1 MKNLNNK
8 MLILEEFLSSIEPIV
23 DINLKLEKMDHNN
36 ALDIVIPRL
45 KEFQYESKGVKY
57 EIKKNIKITNS
68 RINLRSL
75 YKSISYCDIIKDLK
89 ITYKNNILNYEILH
103 LDRDNNI
110 INSMENIKNIPLCY
124 FKNSDEPKIDI
135 KIIDNKKIDEIKI
148 SFEGLLLRDN
158 VKICISEEINLINNC
173 GYKFKKLG

>member
-1 MKNLNNK
+1 

-23 DINLKLEKMDHNN
+23 DINLKLEKMDHNIG
-36 ALDIVIPRL
+36 LDIVTQRL

-57 EIKKNIKITNS
+57 QIKQNIKLTTQK
-68 RINLRSL
+68 INLRSL

-89 ITYKNNILNYEILH
+89 ITYKNNILNYQIIN
-103 LDRDNNI
+103 LDDDNNI
-110 INSMENIKNIPLCY
+110 LNSMENIKNIPLCY
-124 FKNSDEPKIDI
+124 FKNSDEPKIYI
-135 KIIDNKKIDEIKI
+135 ELNHKKKIDEIII

-158 VKICISEEINLINNC
+158 VKICISEEINLINNS